1 MKAHHGQSLQCSAS
15 NELTTSREN
24 SQQDSTSLEVFC
36 QSHHNM
42 QYMHAHHHILTIFS
56 SCSHQRRIIRSKN
69 LRASKFSVSSYRN
82 HHSVSVH
89 QHNQYPQNVH
99 HCNFSVAP
107 TVSLHIGKALNLN
120 DLEEGDDVYFE
131 CSIQVFFFM
140 IRYAGTRY
148 QPVYTPTLSAC
159 SKTFPNWMIS
169 TAISVDFHDEY
180 LYFVGVYFL
189 WVSCPL
195 VLV

>member
-1 MKAHHGQSLQCSAS
+1 MITKAHHGQSLQCSAH

-36 QSHHNM
+36 QSHR
-42 QYMHAHHHILTIFS
+42 HILITTFSPHSHHSLTIV
-56 SCSHQRRIIRSKN
+56 SHQRRT
-69 LRASKFSVSSYRN
+69 KFSVSSYRN
-82 HHSVSVH
+82 HHSVSNH
-89 QHNQYPQNVH
+89 QHNQWLLITDLKIYIILIVI
-99 HCNFSVAP
+99 FSVAP

-169 TAISVDFHDEY
+169 TAIRVDFHDEY

>member
-1 MKAHHGQSLQCSAS
+1 MMIMKAHHGQSLQCSAS

-82 HHSVSVH
+82 HHSVSNH
-89 QHNQYPQNVH
+89 QHNQWLLITDLKIYIILIVI
-99 HCNFSVAP
+99 FSVAP

-140 IRYAGTRY
+140 IRYTCRSGTRCIP
-148 QPVYTPTLSAC
+148 QLC
-159 SKTFPNWMIS
+159 
-169 TAISVDFHDEY
+169 
-180 LYFVGVYFL
+180 
-189 WVSCPL
+189 
-195 VLV
+195 

>member
-1 MKAHHGQSLQCSAS
+1 MGRACSAVRA
-15 NELTTSREN
+15 TSWPRRERTR
-24 SQQDSTSLEVFC
+24 SRIPPASKFFVSLIVIF
-36 QSHHNM
+36 SSPHS
-42 QYMHAHHHILTIFS
+42 HHILTIV
-56 SCSHQRRIIRSKN
+56 SHQRRT
-69 LRASKFSVSSYRN
+69 KFSVSSYRN

-140 IRYAGTRY
+140 IRYACRSGTRCIPQLCQLVQKHFPIGWY
-148 QPVYTPTLSAC
+148 QLPSAL
-159 SKTFPNWMIS
+159 TFMMNIY
-169 TAISVDFHDEY
+169 I
-180 LYFVGVYFL
+180 L
-189 WVSCPL
+189 WVFTFCGCRAR
-195 VLV
+195 